1 MPSIS
6 AIVITRNEE
15 RHLQACLESLRWAD
29 EIIVLDSFSTDRTL
43 EIARRFTDKVYQRE
57 FVNFPTQRNAAIELA
72 GGDWVFFLDADE
84 RVTPVLADEIR
95 SAVSS
100 AVLQQKDAGYWVPR
114 QNIIL
119 GRWVQYAGWCPDHQL
134 RLFQR
139 GKARYD
145 ERREVHETVV
155 LEGQAG
161 NLQNAIVHY
170 NYESVGQLISRQN
183 RYAGL
188 EASALYASGVRAKPH
203 NFVLQ
208 PLREFK
214 RRYIDW
220 RGYRAGWLGLFLS
233 LVMAW
238 YSFMTYVKLM
248 RMRAV

>member
-15 RHLQACLESLRWAD
+15 RHLPACLESLRWAD
-29 EIIVLDSFSTDRTL
+29 EIVVLDSLSTDRTL
-43 EIARRFTDKVYQRE
+43 EIARRFTDKAYRRE
-57 FVNFPTQRNAAIELA
+57 FVNFPTQRNAATEFA

-84 RVTPVLADEIR
+84 RVTPQLADEIR
-95 SAVSS
+95 STTSS
-100 AVLQQKDAGYWVPR
+100 AELAGFWVPR
-114 QNIIL
+114 RNIIL
-119 GRWVQYAGWCPDHQL
+119 GRCMRYAGWYPDYQL

-145 ERREVHETVV
+145 EKREVHETVV
-155 LEGQAG
+155 LDGRAG
-161 NLQNAIVHY
+161 YLQNAIVHY
-170 NYESVGQLISRQN
+170 NYESVGQLFSRQN
-183 RYAGL
+183 RYVAL
-188 EASALYASGVRAKPH
+188 EARALYASGVRPKPH

-214 RRYIDW
+214 RRYIHLQ
-220 RGYRAGWLGLFLS
+220 GYRAGGLGLFLC

-238 YSFMTYVKLM
+238 YSFMTYVKLA